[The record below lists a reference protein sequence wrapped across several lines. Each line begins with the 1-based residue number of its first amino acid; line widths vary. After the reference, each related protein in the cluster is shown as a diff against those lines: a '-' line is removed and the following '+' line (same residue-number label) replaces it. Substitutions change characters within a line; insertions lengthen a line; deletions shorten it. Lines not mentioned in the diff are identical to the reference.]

1 MRKAFTLIE
10 LLVSITILSIIMI
23 FLYKS
28 YAMLNQSNSIFKEES
43 KKIIDVQKIKKVIY
57 YDFLLAQKDS
67 IHIKNIQK
75 GEDFVYL
82 QSSNSIHQRFN
93 PYITYIVKDKKL
105 YRLESL
111 KMLNSYDIEPNSEF
125 DVDFLGEI
133 EVFKVYKTTLKNK
146 DRYLIN
152 IDFIKNIHILLK
164 VKNLEDK

>member
-10 LLVSITILSIIMI
+10 LLVSITILSMIMI